1 MSDLRDSLIYGP
13 KPFLEHFEDRLR
25 RILLH
30 VQYAHGLVDVLVVF
44 PTAYFNTLQGIRD
57 LKGYEEYRIPT
68 L

>member
-1 MSDLRDSLIYGP
+1 MEA
-13 KPFLEHFEDRLR
+13 KPFLEHFEDPFRAV
-25 RILLH
+25 LLYVKH
-30 VQYAHGLVDVLVVF
+30 IGRLVDVLVVF

>member
-1 MSDLRDSLIYGP
+1 
-13 KPFLEHFEDRLR
+13 
-25 RILLH
+25 
-30 VQYAHGLVDVLVVF
+30 VQHAHGLVDVLVVF